1 MAYLDFFS
9 VAPLISYDPQRANP
23 APRRTPLLA
32 HIPRRKPSPKS
43 RYNGEVLISFPK
55 QFLLL
60 ALAACAL
67 LAPVRSAAAAPPGG
81 ALILVLP
88 FDDNSRAP
96 GLEWVG
102 ESFSEVLGMRLASPQ
117 LYFIGRADRN
127 YALDRLGIP
136 TTVHPSRATI
146 YGIADEM
153 DVDYVIMGSYT
164 FDGQNFAAHG
174 QLLDMKRLKMYP
186 QFSESGPIT
195 QLTAIQGALAWRFLT
210 VLAPDTA
217 YTRDQFIAQTPPIPT
232 DAFKNYIRGLLDTER
247 PAKII
252 HFKEAV
258 RLAPEYS
265 SALLQLGKTYYQ
277 GRDYKSAIAWLEKVS
292 VKDPAAPESRFY
304 QGLAAYY
311 AGEYDRAEKA
321 FRFVAARFPLT
332 EVYNNLGVLESRR
345 GRRSAIDYFRKAVGA
360 DPQDPD
366 YRFNLAI
373 AWYRL
378 GNREAAFKGVKEALA
393 LRSGDPEAREL
404 LALIMQP
411 PAEVAPPDP
420 ASPVPQSIGASS
432 PPSSPSIAA
441 APPRINIPAERIK
454 SDYNETS
461 YRELAM
467 AIQNV
472 REASLSHKDPGAHIR
487 DHIARGRAWLQDGDA
502 DAAQREFHE
511 ALTMDPA
518 NAAARAGLARVQESK
533 RDFAAAQAEAVASIL
548 AKPTAEA
555 YLVLAR
561 LDMQNRNLQSALEN
575 ADKALALEPASPE
588 ARDLKRKVAT
598 AMSLA
603 GTHQF

>member
-1 MAYLDFFS
+1 MRFPKVFF
-9 VAPLISYDPQRANP
+9 
-23 APRRTPLLA
+23 LLA
-32 HIPRRKPSPKS
+32 VAAS
-43 RYNGEVLISFPK
+43 
-55 QFLLL
+55 
-60 ALAACAL
+60 ALFV
-67 LAPVRSAAAAPPGG
+67 PVRSAAAGPSGG

-88 FDDNSRAP
+88 FDDNSRAS

-102 ESFSEVLGMRLASPQ
+102 ESFSELLGMRLASPD

-146 YGIADEM
+146 YRIADEM
-153 DVDYVIMGSYT
+153 DVDYVIMGNYK
-164 FDGQNFAAHG
+164 FDGQNFAVHS

-186 QFSESGPIT
+186 EFSESGPIT
-195 QLTAIQGALAWRFLT
+195 QLTAVQGALAWRFLT
-210 VLAPDTA
+210 VLAPETT
-217 YTRDQFIAQTPPIPT
+217 YTRDQFLAQTPAIPT
-232 DAFKNYIRGLLDTER
+232 EAFKNYIRGLLDTER
-247 PAKII
+247 PARIT

-277 GRDYKSAIAWLEKVS
+277 GREYKNAVTWLEKVP
-292 VKDPAAPESRFY
+292 VKDPAAAESRFY

-311 AGEYDRAEKA
+311 AGDYDRAEKA

-345 GRRSAIDYFRKAVGA
+345 GRRSAIDYFRKAVSA

-366 YRFNLAI
+366 YRYNLAV

-378 GNREAAFKGVKEALA
+378 GNREAAFKNVKDALA
-393 LRSGDPEAREL
+393 LRSADPEAREL
-404 LALIMQP
+404 LALVMQP
-411 PAEVAPPDP
+411 PAETPP
-420 ASPVPQSIGASS
+420 AA
-432 PPSSPSIAA
+432 PSSPALAPSAPASIVASSSPASVVGA
-441 APPRINIPAERIK
+441 APPPPIKIPGERIK

-461 YRELAM
+461 YHELAM

-472 REASLSHKDPGAHIR
+472 REASLAHKDRGAHVR
-487 DHIARGRAWLQDGDA
+487 DHITRGRAWLQDGDA
-502 DAAQREFHE
+502 EAAQREFHE
-511 ALTMDPA
+511 ALTLDPS

-533 RDFAAAQAEAVASIL
+533 RDFTAAQAEAVASIM

-561 LDMQNRNLQSALEN
+561 LDLQNHSLQSAAEN
-575 ADKALALEPASPE
+575 AEKALALEPANPE
-588 ARDLKRKVAT
+588 ARDLRRKIA
-598 AMSLA
+598 AALNLA
-603 GTHQF
+603 VTHQR

>member
-1 MAYLDFFS
+1 MILRFRQLFLLIAVTVFLLF
-9 VAPLISYDPQRANP
+9 APLR
-23 APRRTPLLA
+23 
-32 HIPRRKPSPKS
+32 
-43 RYNGEVLISFPK
+43 G
-55 QFLLL
+55 
-60 ALAACAL
+60 
-67 LAPVRSAAAAPPGG
+67 AAAAPPGG

-88 FDDNSRAP
+88 FDDNSRVP

-102 ESFSEVLGMRLASPQ
+102 ESFSEVLGMRLASPD

-153 DVDYVIMGSYT
+153 DVDYVIMGNYK

-186 QFSESGPIT
+186 EFSESGPIT

-210 VLAPDTA
+210 VLAPETS
-217 YTRDQFIAQTPPIPT
+217 YNRDQFLAQTPPIPT
-232 DAFKNYIRGLLDTER
+232 DAFKNYIRGLLDSER
-247 PAKII
+247 SAKIS

-277 GRDYKSAIAWLEKVS
+277 GREYKNAIAWLEKVS
-292 VKDPAAPESRFY
+292 VKDPAASESRFY

-311 AGEYDRAEKA
+311 AGEYDRADKA

-345 GRRSAIDYFRKAVGA
+345 GRRSAIDYFRKAISA

-366 YRFNLAI
+366 YRYNLAV

-378 GNREAAFKGVKEALA
+378 GNREAAFKDVKEALA
-393 LRSGDPEAREL
+393 LRSADPEAREL

-411 PAEVAPPDP
+411 PAEAPPPDSAFPSASASPSPRSIVASSSSSSP
-420 ASPVPQSIGASS
+420 ASTADTT
-432 PPSSPSIAA
+432 
-441 APPRINIPAERIK
+441 APRVNGNTNIPAERIK

-467 AIQNV
+467 AIENV
-472 REASLSHKDPGAHIR
+472 REASLAHKDPAAHIR
-487 DHIARGRAWLQDGDA
+487 DHITRGRAWLQDGDA

-511 ALTMDPA
+511 VLTMDPS

-533 RDFAAAQAEAVASIL
+533 RDFPAAQAEAVASIL
-548 AKPTAEA
+548 ARPTAEA

-561 LDMQNRNLQSALEN
+561 LDLQNHSLQSAGEN
-575 ADKALALEPASPE
+575 ADKALALEPSNSE
-588 ARDLKRKVAT
+588 ARDMKRKVA
-598 AMSLA
+598 AALNLA
-603 GTHQF
+603 VTHQF

>member
-1 MAYLDFFS
+1 MIFRVRQFFFLTVLTS
-9 VAPLISYDPQRANP
+9 LVLGSP
-23 APRRTPLLA
+23 A
-32 HIPRRKPSPKS
+32 I
-43 RYNGEVLISFPK
+43 I
-55 QFLLL
+55 Q
-60 ALAACAL
+60 
-67 LAPVRSAAAAPPGG
+67 AAAAPPGG

-88 FDDNSRAP
+88 FDDNSRVP

-102 ESFSEVLGMRLASPQ
+102 ESFSEVLGMRLASPE

-153 DVDYVIMGSYT
+153 DVDYVIMGNYK

-186 QFSESGPIT
+186 EFSESGPIT

-210 VLAPDTA
+210 VLAPETS
-217 YTRDQFIAQTPPIPT
+217 YNRDQFLAQTPPIPT
-232 DAFKNYIRGLLDTER
+232 DAFKNYIRGLLDSER
-247 PAKII
+247 SAKIS

-277 GRDYKSAIAWLEKVS
+277 GREYKNAIAWLEKVS
-292 VKDPAAPESRFY
+292 VKDPAASESRFY

-311 AGEYDRAEKA
+311 AGEYDRADKA

-345 GRRSAIDYFRKAVGA
+345 GRRSAIDYFRKAISA

-366 YRFNLAI
+366 YRYNLAV

-378 GNREAAFKGVKEALA
+378 GNREAAFKDVKEALA
-393 LRSGDPEAREL
+393 LRSADPEAREL

-411 PAEVAPPDP
+411 PAEAPPPESAFPSASASPSPRSIVASSSSSSP
-420 ASPVPQSIGASS
+420 ASTADTT
-432 PPSSPSIAA
+432 
-441 APPRINIPAERIK
+441 APRVNVNTNIPAERIK

-467 AIQNV
+467 AIENV
-472 REASLSHKDPGAHIR
+472 REASLAHKDPAAHIR
-487 DHIARGRAWLQDGDA
+487 DHITRGRAWLQDGDA

-511 ALTMDPA
+511 ALTMDPS

-533 RDFAAAQAEAVASIL
+533 RDFPAAHAEAVASIL
-548 AKPTAEA
+548 ATPTAEA

-561 LDMQNRNLQSALEN
+561 LDLQNHSLQSAGEN
-575 ADKALALEPASPE
+575 ADKALALEPSNSE
-588 ARDLKRKVAT
+588 ARDMKRKVA
-598 AMSLA
+598 AALNLA
-603 GTHQF
+603 VIHQF